1 MLYLV
6 LFLGFLPLRNFQLKR
21 FALFSLSRQMARIL
35 CKYQVKP
42 FFASDIVNFHFDIS
56 RFHIAPGVCGV
67 LKSFIR
73 SDKGLITRDIFL
85 IVTYIILY
93 AILSYLFFIFRFTVS
108 FFGVSFSSLFSKS
121 FISQCLNIKVHQ
133 QNFPYCLM

>member
-1 MLYLV
+1 MHKFYYLICPRALTIMLYLV

-21 FALFSLSRQMARIL
+21 FALFSLSCQMVRIL

-42 FFASDIVNFHFDIS
+42 FFASDIMNFHFDIF

-108 FFGVSFSSLFSKS
+108 FAFCVSFSSSFSKS
-121 FISQCLNIKVHQ
+121 LIS
-133 QNFPYCLM
+133 

>member
-6 LFLGFLPLRNFQLKR
+6 LFLSLLPLWNFQLKR

-108 FFGVSFSSLFSKS
+108 FAFCVSFSSSFSKS
-121 FISQCLNIKVHQ
+121 LISQCLNIKVHQ
-133 QNFPYCLM
+133 

>member
-1 MLYLV
+1 MHKKFYYLICPRALTIMLYLV
-6 LFLGFLPLRNFQLKR
+6 LFLSLLPLWNFQLKR
-21 FALFSLSRQMARIL
+21 FAFSLSRQMARIL
-35 CKYQVKP
+35 CKCQVKP

-56 RFHIAPGVCGV
+56 RFHIALGVCGV

-73 SDKGLITRDIFL
+73 SDKGLITRNIFL

-108 FFGVSFSSLFSKS
+108 FAFCVSFSSLFSKS
-121 FISQCLNIKVHQ
+121 FIS
-133 QNFPYCLM
+133 